1 MSEAIDESAA
11 PAARPAPAAKK
22 KSDLVPRL
30 VTAVVAVPLL
40 LAVLFLAPSWGF
52 FVVVVVAGAI
62 SAWEYCSITYGE
74 ELPAGKALAAALTVG
89 VQGTMYFAWP
99 WLPEALTAAAL
110 IVFLFFLFAYRDQG
124 RVSHQVASTLTA
136 VVYGGLMF
144 GALAL
149 LHRDAQAAGPWW
161 IVLALVVIWFSDTG
175 AYFAGR
181 AFGKHKLYEAVS
193 PNKTVEGALGG
204 VAASIAGAFAC
215 NFLFAAW
222 TDHWTVLPWWAVL
235 LVAGV
240 GNVLGQT
247 GDLFESLIKRA
258 HGVKDSGTIIYGHGG
273 MLDRIDALIFAAPWF
288 YYCFARILTP
298 G

>member
-1 MSEAIDESAA
+1 MSEVIDDPAA
-11 PAARPAPAAKK
+11 PPAPAKKKK

-30 VTAVVAVPLL
+30 VTAIVAVPIL
-40 LAVLFLAPSWGF
+40 LAIIFAAPSWGF
-52 FVVVVVAGAI
+52 FLLVAAAGAI
-62 SAWEYCSITYGE
+62 SAWEYCNITYGD
-74 ELPAGKALAAALTVG
+74 ELPSGKVLAGVLTVG
-89 VQGTMYFAWP
+89 VQVVMYFAWA

-110 IVFLFFLFAYRDQG
+110 TICLFFLFAYRDQQ
-124 RVSHQVASTLTA
+124 RVSHQLASTLTA
-136 VVYGGLMF
+136 VLYAGLAF

-149 LHRDAQAAGPWW
+149 LHRDAGAAGPWW

-204 VAASIAGAFAC
+204 VAASIGGAFAC
-215 NFLFAAW
+215 NYLFAMW
-222 TDHWTVLPWWAVL
+222 SDSWVVLDWWAVL
-235 LVAGV
+235 LVAVV
-240 GNVLGQT
+240 GNALGQT
-247 GDLFESLIKRA
+247 GDLFESLVKRA

-288 YYCFARILTP
+288 YYCFARILTT